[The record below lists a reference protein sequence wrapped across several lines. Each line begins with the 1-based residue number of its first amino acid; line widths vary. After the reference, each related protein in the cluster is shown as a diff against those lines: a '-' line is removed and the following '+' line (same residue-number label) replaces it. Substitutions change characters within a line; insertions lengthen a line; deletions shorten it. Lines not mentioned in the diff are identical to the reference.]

1 MSRAQEPT
9 NGKDNQSPLPKP
21 GDRVGIAG
29 RSETFIVIAV
39 DEKNASVSLQPV
51 SEPELAPVEKVIC
64 LRPPKS
70 GEEGADQSS

>member
-1 MSRAQEPT
+1 MSHAPEPT
-9 NGKDNQSPLPKP
+9 NRKDNQSPLPKV

-51 SEPELAPVEKVIC
+51 SEPEHVPVEKVIS

-70 GEEGADQSS
+70 GEEDADPSS